1 MAVGLIVFKRL
12 GSGTK
17 VVTRI
22 RGLSIRT
29 KVRGLFKTGTPGLV
43 FISTPANLDPPNKP
57 GPELD
62 TFRNFIHTVQG
73 YDRKDGQVK
82 VAHTG
87 INHRLGVK
95 FEKEKIRRVQ
105 TIPQVVEV
113 AKDLGWNGDVEKWI
127 NEELDLAANKPGRS
141 WFEVFGDGKTLPYRP
156 RVPPPPKLKPGELPK
171 PGQLIRR
178 YFS

>member
-1 MAVGLIVFKRL
+1 
-12 GSGTK
+12 
-17 VVTRI
+17 
-22 RGLSIRT
+22 
-29 KVRGLFKTGTPGLV
+29 
-43 FISTPANLDPPNKP
+43 
-57 GPELD
+57 
-62 TFRNFIHTVQG
+62 VQG

-87 INHRLGVK
+87 INNRLGVK

-113 AKDLGWNGDVEKWI
+113 AKNLGWNGDVEEWI
-127 NEELDLAANKPGRS
+127 NNELDIAANRPGKT
-141 WFEVFGDGKTLPYRP
+141 WMDVYGDGKTLPHLP
-156 RVPPPPKLKPGELPK
+156 RVKPKPNLKPGELPK